1 MNKKIRSLG
10 LILVILLTPALMPA
24 WSSESAAGTL
34 DGGTGATERIAL
46 DSVPIPLP
54 HDCDGVTPPGESPPA
69 CCAYGYVYYDGVPV
83 AGANVHIESEYGELD
98 TTTAS
103 GGASG
108 EPYYA
113 ADLSAA
119 PLLVSPGDIITVTA
133 SHEASSAS
141 AAYEAA
147 PDGQQVDVAIVIN
160 RTLLF
165 GDGSDGDLTIGS
177 GQTYS
182 IDSARTALSATANA
196 GQNTLSVAS
205 SSGFAPGNEVFAIQI
220 QGTGAGWYEF
230 GIIESVG
237 SGSLTLSGNL
247 ANTYTAGGN
256 SKAQVLRVP
265 YYRNVTVQ
273 DGGTLTAHAWDGNT
287 GGIVVFRSSQQLLVQ
302 SGAIIDLAGKGFRSP
317 GVQTTARE
325 EQIARIGEQGEGTDG
340 PVGTRSTSANGNG
353 GGGGGYDTNDV
364 WAGGRGGAG
373 GGNGTAGTGGAGS
386 GGGNAEGG
394 NSVGGSACGNGQLT
408 ILCLGGGG
416 GQGGINDTMNN
427 ASSYSSGGGTGSG
440 SVILSARSV
449 IVEGNVAANGNQ
461 GVDNNQPSGYYFSA
475 AGGGGAGGSILIT
488 GESAALGTNKVT
500 AMEGRGGYAA
510 YPPTAGDRDGGTG
523 GVGRIRIEYG
533 TLSGSTNPSASTQ
546 QREFHTGPIV
556 TIHTIY
562 PHPATQGQDIVTCRG
577 SAVDNDEDGA
587 SITQYVWRSDLDGIL
602 STQAEFTKPASELS
616 VGTHTIYFKA
626 RDDEGEWSEEISSVL
641 AINEAVAPP
650 AADFTADVLSGT
662 VPLTVTFT
670 SQSTGNITFYQW
682 DFGDGA
688 TSPQQNPVHVYESSG
703 TFAVSLT
710 VTGPGGSDTET
721 KAGYITAT
729 SETPESPLAEFTAD
743 VTSGT
748 APLTV
753 QFTNQSTGDISSY
766 SWDFGD
772 GGASTQQ
779 NPAHT
784 YDSAGAFT
792 VSLTVTGPGGSDT
805 DTKTDY
811 ITATSE
817 TPESPLA
824 EFTADVT
831 SGTAPLTVQFTNQST
846 GDISS
851 YSWDFG
857 DGGASTQQNPAH
869 AYDSA
874 GAFTVSLTATGP
886 GGSDTETKVDYITAL
901 SDVEASWTFLL
912 YLAGDNNLHRFLDD
926 ALHRLEENINPNV
939 NVLVLIDGAG
949 NNNTWRYDVQPGG
962 DYTDNVNRWY
972 MGELGMDDPQTLT
985 NFVDWARQNYSATH
999 TYLAI
1004 ADHGLGTGGTAW
1016 DDTSGT
1022 HAHIT
1027 VAELRTAL
1035 QEATLD
1041 GADPLDVVHYDSC
1054 LMAMI
1059 ENAYQIKEY
1068 ASYLVASENLGWGIF
1083 AYDEYL
1089 DGVTESTTPRDL
1101 AVAVADKYHNH
1112 GWLSGYP
1119 RTISALDLS
1128 RAGTVKDA
1136 VSSLAAALQG
1146 SLEENKYYISNTR
1159 DATQKFDSQD
1169 YYRITLEDEYLD
1181 LYHFAQLIKQ
1191 NVPDDTVKDAAQGV
1205 MDAIG
1210 AVGEGFVVAEHHES
1224 GSRYGAYWDLDNA
1237 HGVAIYYPPAS
1248 GGYHYSD
1255 YLGHVF
1261 RFTADSEWD
1270 EFLLAYFGVMGLP
1283 PLPGEDPGVPPV
1295 LEPGRKVYLPAVSRN

>member
-83 AGANVHIESEYGELD
+83 SGASVHIESAYGDLNA
-98 TTTAS
+98 TTAS

-119 PLLVSPGDIITVTA
+119 PLLVSSGDVVTFTA
-133 SHEASSAS
+133 TYEGSSAS
-141 AAYEAA
+141 TVYEVA
-147 PDGQQVDVAIVIN
+147 PDGQQVDVVMVILVN
-160 RTLLF
+160 PLF
-165 GDGSDGDLTIGS
+165 GDGGDGDLTVTGSLTNLNPVRASASGTAGSNLLTTSNVIG
-177 GQTYS
+177 GGFQQDQVVM
-182 IDSARTALSATANA
+182 IHQARGTDAGKWELS
-196 GQNTLSVAS
+196 QVQSVAS
-205 SSGFAPGNEVFAIQI
+205 GQLALKAPLSNSYVTDA
-220 QGTGAGWYEF
+220 GA
-230 GIIESVG
+230 SR
-237 SGSLTLSGNL
+237 
-247 ANTYTAGGN
+247 
-256 SKAQVLRVP
+256 AQVVWVP
-265 YYRNVTVQ
+265 QYGNVTV
-273 DGGTLTAHAWDGNT
+273 DAGATVSPADWDGHVGGILAFLAHGTVIVNGSISANGGNGLDDPGNDQLALGGVGAGFSGGQSEAGYGQVARQGDGT
-287 GGIVVFRSSQQLLVQ
+287 GG
-302 SGAIIDLAGKGFRSP
+302 
-317 GVQTTARE
+317 
-325 EQIARIGEQGEGTDG
+325 QGGH
-340 PVGTRSTSANGNG
+340 STYSNGNG
-353 GGGGGYDTNDV
+353 GGGGYENEAESR
-364 WAGGRGGAG
+364 AGGGG
-373 GGNGTAGTGGAGS
+373 GGNGTAGGDGQQRGDKPPYGTPGTGGHA
-386 GGGNAEGG
+386 
-394 NSVGGSACGNGQLT
+394 VGSADLT
-408 ILCLGGGG
+408 TMAFGGGG
-416 GQGGINDTMNN
+416 GGSAEATPNN
-427 ASSYSSGGGTGSG
+427 GGGGGAGGGLVVISGAELVVSGAIHSNGGNGGNGQPGSCG
-440 SVILSARSV
+440 IRA
-449 IVEGNVAANGNQ
+449 G
-461 GVDNNQPSGYYFSA
+461 
-475 AGGGGAGGSILIT
+475 GGGGAGGSILIKSQASTVGTSRVTAT
-488 GESAALGTNKVT
+488 GGSGGGDSGALGGK
-500 AMEGRGGYAA
+500 GGN
-510 YPPTAGDRDGGTG
+510 
-523 GVGRIRIEYG
+523 GRIRIEYCES
-533 TLSGSTNPSASTQ
+533 LSGTTNPSASTQ
-546 QREFHTGPIV
+546 QKECRTGPIV

-562 PHPATQGQDIVTCRG
+562 PHPATQGQDIVTFRG

-602 STQAEFTKPASELS
+602 STQAEFAKPASELS

-626 RDDEGEWSEEISSVL
+626 RDDEGEWSEEISSIL
-641 AINEAVAPP
+641 AINQAVAPP
-650 AADFTADVLSGT
+650 AAEFAADVLSGT

-670 SQSTGNITFYQW
+670 SQSTGDITFYQW

-772 GGASTQQ
+772 GGT
-779 NPAHT
+779 
-784 YDSAGAFT
+784 
-792 VSLTVTGPGGSDT
+792 
-805 DTKTDY
+805 
-811 ITATSE
+811 
-817 TPESPLA
+817 
-824 EFTADVT
+824 
-831 SGTAPLTVQFTNQST
+831 
-846 GDISS
+846 
-851 YSWDFG
+851 
-857 DGGASTQQNPAH
+857 STQQNPAH

-939 NVLVLIDGAG
+939 NVLVLTDGAG
-949 NNNTWRYDVQPGG
+949 NNNTWRYDVQSGG

-985 NFVDWARQNYSATH
+985 NFVDWARQDYSATH

-1101 AVAVADKYHNH
+1101 AVEVADKYHNH
-1112 GWLSGYP
+1112 GRLSGYP
-1119 RTISALDLS
+1119 RTISTLDLS

-1169 YYRITLEDEYLD
+1169 YHRITLEDEYLD
-1181 LYHFAQLIKQ
+1181 LYHLAQLIKQ

-1210 AVGEGFVVAEHHES
+1210 VVGEGFVVAEHHES
-1224 GSRYGAYWDLDNA
+1224 GAYHGTYLDLDNA

-1270 EFLLAYFGVMGLP
+1270 EFLLAYFGAMGLP